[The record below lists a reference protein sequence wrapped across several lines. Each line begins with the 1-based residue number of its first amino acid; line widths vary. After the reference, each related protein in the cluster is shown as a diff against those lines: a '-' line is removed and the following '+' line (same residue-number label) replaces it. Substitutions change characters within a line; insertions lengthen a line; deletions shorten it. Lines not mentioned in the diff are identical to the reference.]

1 MFETIIKG
9 GRVIDP
15 ATGHDGVAD
24 IATNRGKIVAI
35 DKNLSPKQT
44 KKVVDAKGHLV
55 LPGLIDTH
63 GHIFEHVSGEFGL
76 NPDAV
81 GVYSGV
87 TAVCDQGGPSPLT
100 VGGFKKFIAEPAK
113 TDVRC
118 FLSSYLAGGLYGHK
132 YVDLYGPVGIDVGAI
147 EQSYA
152 ENPDLICGLKIHAEP
167 GGYSRWGMRS
177 LKKAKKASKAT
188 GLPLYVHLGTLWPEK
203 NGKPIDVTKLVEE
216 IVPILDEGDI
226 LAHPFTRHDGG
237 FVSRGK
243 VHPVLLEAVKRGTK
257 LDVGRGSHFSY
268 ENAMAVIDAGILPD
282 TLGADLHGY
291 NARAESVYNVNGQ
304 FRPDEEPDEVDDT
317 VPFSPTFSLVHC
329 MAEMMAIGIP
339 LDHVVAMV
347 TSNAAAM
354 MGKSDVMGSLQVGRT
369 ADISVLKM
377 KSGRYTFADGASN
390 KFKGTRRFTPV
401 VTMRKGKLYEP
412 VSDLLPA
419 WIRQAA

>member
-1 MFETIIKG
+1 MFDTVIKG

-15 ATGHDGVAD
+15 ATGHDGVVD
-24 IATNRGKIVAI
+24 IAVRRGKIVAVEE
-35 DKNLSPKQT
+35 NLSAKQG

-81 GVYSGV
+81 GVFSGV

-100 VGGFKKFIAEPAK
+100 VGGFKKFIAEPAR

-118 FLSSYLAGGLYGHK
+118 FLSSYLAGGLYGHR

-167 GGYSRWGMRS
+167 GGYSRWGMKS
-177 LKKAKKASKAT
+177 LKKARLASKAT

-203 NGKPIDVTKLVEE
+203 NGKPIDVQKLVAET
-216 IVPILDEGDI
+216 VPLLSEGDI

-237 FVSRGK
+237 FVSKGK
-243 VHPVLLEAVKRGTK
+243 IHPVLIEALERGVK

-268 ENAMAVIDAGILPD
+268 ENARAVIEAGIIPD

-291 NARAESVYNVNGQ
+291 NARAESAYNVNGQ
-304 FRPDEEPDEVDDT
+304 FRPEEEPDVVDDT
-317 VPFSPTFSLVHC
+317 VPFSPTFSLIHC
-329 MAEMMAIGIP
+329 MSEMLAIGLP
-339 LDHVVAMV
+339 LNHVVAMV

-354 MGKSDVMGSLQVGRT
+354 MRKSDTMGSLQPGRV
-369 ADISVLKM
+369 ADVSILKM
-377 KSGRYTFADGASN
+377 TSGRYNFADGAGN
-390 KFKGTRRFTPV
+390 KFTGTKRLKPL

>member
-1 MFETIIKG
+1 MFDTVIKG

-24 IATNRGKIVAI
+24 IAVRRGKIVAVEE
-35 DKNLSPKQT
+35 NLSAKQG

-81 GVYSGV
+81 GVFSGV

-100 VGGFKKFIAEPAK
+100 VGGFKKFIAEPAR

-118 FLSSYLAGGLYGHK
+118 FLSSYLAGGLYGHR

-167 GGYSRWGMRS
+167 GGYSRWGMKS
-177 LKKAKKASKAT
+177 LKKARLASKAT

-203 NGKPIDVTKLVEE
+203 NGKPIDVQKLVAET
-216 IVPILDEGDI
+216 VPLLSEGDI

-237 FVSRGK
+237 FVSKGK
-243 VHPVLLEAVKRGTK
+243 IHPVLIEALERGVK

-268 ENAMAVIDAGILPD
+268 ENARAVIEAGIIPD

-291 NARAESVYNVNGQ
+291 NARAESAYNVNGQ
-304 FRPDEEPDEVDDT
+304 FRPEEEPDVVDDT
-317 VPFSPTFSLVHC
+317 VPFSPTFSLIHC
-329 MAEMMAIGIP
+329 MSEMLAIGLP
-339 LDHVVAMV
+339 LNHVVAMV

-354 MGKSDVMGSLQVGRT
+354 MRKSDTMGSLQPGRV
-369 ADISVLKM
+369 ADVSILKM
-377 KSGRYTFADGASN
+377 TSGRYNFADGAGN
-390 KFKGTRRFTPV
+390 KFTGTKRLKPL